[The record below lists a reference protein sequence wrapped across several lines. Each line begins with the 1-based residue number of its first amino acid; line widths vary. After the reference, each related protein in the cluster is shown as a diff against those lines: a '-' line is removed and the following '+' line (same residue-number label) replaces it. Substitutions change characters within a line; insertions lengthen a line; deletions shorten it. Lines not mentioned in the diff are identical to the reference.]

1 MEDPHLAD
9 EYVQDFVLEHLE
21 DTDVK
26 REDPSPPTTKISWTT
41 VVEEEPEQPPIHMK
55 LRSLTAQQHAGHIA
69 WHHDKR
75 RLQTLSPP
83 PEMYG
88 GPMAAGQPVLV
99 NAAVA
104 GVPTTPPETPP
115 GTGSPHPACA
125 QGYTGHY
132 GVQRQ
137 SNGLMEDMMFLPE
150 AMRMEQPLDLRHLHC
165 DEVDWER
172 RGYIQP
178 NEGGMT
184 GPPFSIQ
191 HHHLTHLEHIGPL
204 HGGSYH
210 HQHSHMTRPHS
221 GSSTG
226 TTVVSP
232 RHLLGRIAQAVAVAD
247 DDEIDDDLL
256 MSLTVRELNK
266 RLHGFSRETV
276 VRYKQK
282 RRTLKNRGYAQNCRS
297 KRLQQRQDLELTNR
311 TLHSELNRIKMEM
324 ERLRQERDQLKQM
337 LMPIGHTQAGG
348 GGGVP
353 NGATPQNGNLHSD
366 GTGSPSPEFY
376 L

>member
-21 DTDVK
+21 DTAVK
-26 REDPSPPTTKISWTT
+26 REDPSPPTTKMSWTAG
-41 VVEEEPEQPPIHMK
+41 VEDEVEPPIHTMK
-55 LRSLTAQQHAGHIA
+55 LRSLPSQQHAGHIA

-75 RLQTLSPP
+75 RLHTLSPP
-83 PEMYG
+83 PEMYS

-115 GTGSPHPACA
+115 GTGSPNPPCS
-125 QGYTGHY
+125 QGYTAYH

-137 SNGLMEDMMFLPE
+137 SNGLVEDMMFLTDT
-150 AMRMEQPLDLRHLHC
+150 MRLEQPLDLRHLHC
-165 DEVDWER
+165 DEGDWDR
-172 RGYIQP
+172 RSYMQAGDG
-178 NEGGMT
+178 NVT
-184 GPPFSIQ
+184 GPPFGFQ
-191 HHHLTHLEHIGPL
+191 HHHLTHLEHMGPYHP
-204 HGGSYH
+204 HG
-210 HQHSHMTRPHS
+210 HMVRPLS
-221 GSSTG
+221 GGSTG

-232 RHLLGRIAQAVAVAD
+232 RQSTGQHSSSSEGSLGSKD
-247 DDEIDDDLL
+247 DKEIDDDEL

-266 RLHGFSRETV
+266 RLHGYSRETV

-297 KRLQQRQDLELTNR
+297 KRLQQRQDLELTNQ
-311 TLHSELNRIKMEM
+311 TLHSELNRMKMDLK
-324 ERLRQERDQLKQM
+324 RVIQERDQLRQM
-337 LMPIGHTQAGG
+337 LMPIGHSQAAGTPSG
-348 GGGVP
+348 
-353 NGATPQNGNLHSD
+353 TPQNEAIHSD
-366 GTGSPSPEFY
+366 GTGSPREFY